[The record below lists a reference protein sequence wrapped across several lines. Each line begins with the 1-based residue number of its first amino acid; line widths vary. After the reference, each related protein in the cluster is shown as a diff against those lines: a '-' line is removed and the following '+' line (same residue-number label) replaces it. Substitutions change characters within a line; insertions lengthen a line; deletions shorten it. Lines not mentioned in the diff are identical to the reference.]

1 MEIHKIQAELK
12 NPDFQYRLKAIAAL
26 NDYESEVAVPLLT
39 SKLHDSEFLVRSF
52 VARGLGNQQSAES
65 FAALMQIM
73 KFDDTP
79 NVRAEAANSLSLFGR
94 VAVSHLVLA
103 YYQDDHWLVRRSILA
118 AIAEMDCPEE
128 LFDICVQGLKDE
140 DFTVQESSVD
150 GLALL
155 ADSNQH
161 DAALSQILTLVN
173 HESWRMRVRVSYA
186 LKRFDEPEAKAAL
199 NQLRQDEDHR
209 VVGAAL
215 EDLLP
220 Q

>member
-1 MEIHKIQAELK
+1 MEIHQIQAELK

-39 SKLHDSEFLVRSF
+39 TKLHDSEFLVRSF

-94 VAVSHLVLA
+94 VAVSHLVMA
-103 YYQDDHWLVRRSILA
+103 FYQDDHWLVKRSILA

-150 GLALL
+150 GLGLL
-155 ADSNQH
+155 ANSNQRT
-161 DAALSQILTLVN
+161 AALSQILTLVN
-173 HESWRMRVRVSYA
+173 DESWRMRVRVSYA

>member
-1 MEIHKIQAELK
+1 MEIHQIQTELK
-12 NPDFQYRLKAIAAL
+12 NPDFHYRLKAIAAL

-39 SKLHDSEFLVRSF
+39 TKLHDSEFLVRSF

-94 VAVSHLVLA
+94 VAVSHLVMA
-103 YYQDDHWLVRRSILA
+103 FYQDDHWLVKRSILA

-150 GLALL
+150 GLGLL
-155 ADSNQH
+155 ANSSQH
-161 DAALSQILTLVN
+161 IAALSQILTLVN
-173 HESWRMRVRVSYA
+173 DESWRMRVRVSYA
-186 LKRFDEPEAKAAL
+186 LKRFDEPEAKVAL
-199 NQLRQDEDHR
+199 NQLRKDEEHQ

-220 Q
+220 